1 MAVTVTD
8 LYRQYAGRE
17 PDPSGKAFWEAG
29 FGSTIDANE
38 VASFINAVAEARAQ
52 GTEPAA
58 TTANTYFQANPDVA
72 AAYQANSY
80 GLTPEQFASTHYNL
94 YGQAEGRS
102 ATPETVTT
110 TSVAPTAPINPT
122 VKLYQDTLGRTPSQE
137 EIDSWNFGST
147 IEPQELDSFL
157 GAARNEAVDT
167 KPTTGAVG
175 NIAKQILAQGTT
187 DKWSG
192 QGFGSAEKNAYDMA
206 VMLAGQGITDINQ
219 FGKAI
224 REVPTYD
231 ENGNQTGT
239 QAVTQFINKAT
250 GEPINSYYDRAG
262 GDVWGGTFAGKG
274 STSYGVQFDEQG
286 KPVFYSQYG
295 GSTSDIGQLMPI
307 IQFALAASGAGGALG
322 SSLLGAGASQIATN
336 ALGNAILGGATT
348 GLAGGDVLKGTLLGG
363 AGGALS
369 GYLQGGTLDATGITE
384 RQFAIADA
392 TQLAEQGLSA
402 SQIRDALIS
411 GGYNDAI
418 IDRALNAIS
427 PTTTATVSNPIVDS
441 NTVSIT
447 GTPAISTNALTDILS
462 QVPTVVTTATRP
474 EQVSPDVINAVT
486 SILGGATATPPTV
499 EIKDTRP
506 TNPDIP
512 VITTIPTVP
521 TTTAPTVTTPTTTT
535 PTTKDTSLTPSDV
548 IRILGIGTTIA
559 GINAATGGGGTS
571 GGVQYPIVD
580 VPANWATPPKTSVAP
595 ATVLPPINFGDRNL
609 LIGTQWEKFLDPNYG
624 QVPEPIQYSQPSS
637 LSYNDLMGILGSKQG
652 MPSASTLSIND
663 IISGIQNQYGQ
674 ARSSTMG

>member
-1 MAVTVTD
+1 MALTVED

-17 PDPSGKAFWEAG
+17 SDPSGKAFWEAG

-38 VASFINAVAEARAQ
+38 VASFINAVAQARAQ

-58 TTANTYFQANPDVA
+58 TTPTAATQA
-72 AAYQANSY
+72 
-80 GLTPEQFASTHYNL
+80 T
-94 YGQAEGRS
+94 
-102 ATPETVTT
+102 ET
-110 TSVAPTAPINPT
+110 PTAPVNPT

-147 IEPQELDSFL
+147 IDAGELNSFL

-295 GSTSDIGQLMPI
+295 GSTSDIGQLMPV
-307 IQFALAASGAGGALG
+307 IQLALAASGAGG
-322 SSLLGAGASQIATN
+322 LLGNALLGTGASQIASS

-348 GLAGGDVLKGTLLGG
+348 GLAGGDVLKGALLGG

-369 GYLQGGTLDATGITE
+369 GYLQGGPIDASNMT
-384 RQFAIADA
+384 A
-392 TQLAEQGLSA
+392 TQFN
-402 SQIRDALIS
+402 DALESQLIS
-411 GGYNDAI
+411 SMQGAG
-418 IDRALNAIS
+418 LTNAQITQFLENAS
-427 PTTTATVSNPIVDS
+427 AADIA
-441 NTVSIT
+441 SIT
-447 GTPAISTNALTDILS
+447 SALPVTGASDTLLVNAARTPITSTDLINTLS

-580 VPANWATPPKTSVAP
+580 VPANWATPPKTGVAP
-595 ATVLPPINFGDRNL
+595 FTPLPPINFGDRNL

>member
-1 MAVTVTD
+1 MAVTLNTPDYEQIVRNAYGSIGRTGIGSEASNID
-8 LYRQYAGRE
+8 QAGLDYWINTLKTGASTPE
-17 PDPSGKAFWEAG
+17 AFNRN
-29 FGSTIDANE
+29 FQT
-38 VASFINAVAEARAQ
+38 AVADYITTNPNDQ
-52 GTEPAA
+52 YSQYVKNYLGVSDTTA
-58 TTANTYFQANPDVA
+58 TTPTTVA
-72 AAYQANSY
+72 
-80 GLTPEQFASTHYNL
+80 
-94 YGQAEGRS
+94 
-102 ATPETVTT
+102 TT
-110 TSVAPTAPINPT
+110 TPITAPTNPT

-147 IEPQELDSFL
+147 IDAGELNSFL

-239 QAVTQFINKAT
+239 QAVTQFVNKAT
-250 GEPINSYYDRAG
+250 GEPINSYYDKAG
-262 GDVWGGTFAGKG
+262 GNVWGGTFAGKG
-274 STSYGVQFDEQG
+274 STSYGVQFDDAG
-286 KPVFYSQYG
+286 KPIFYTQYG
-295 GSTSDIGQLMPI
+295 GSSNDL
-307 IQFALAASGAGGALG
+307 FNLLAENPVLNLGANVVAGVFGGPLAVGALQAAQG
-322 SSLLGAGASQIATN
+322 KDFNDVAKATLLSYLGQQAGQYFGANAPIDASNMNPAQFSDALETQLITEMQRSGLTNAQITQFLENASPADIASITSALPVTGAS
-336 ALGNAILGGATT
+336 
-348 GLAGGDVLKGTLLGG
+348 DTLLVE
-363 AGGALS
+363 AAK
-369 GYLQGGTLDATGITE
+369 APIT
-384 RQFAIADA
+384 A
-392 TQLAEQGLSA
+392 
-402 SQIRDALIS
+402 DALI
-411 GGYNDAI
+411 
-418 IDRALNAIS
+418 
-427 PTTTATVSNPIVDS
+427 
-441 NTVSIT
+441 NT
-447 GTPAISTNALTDILS
+447 LS

-474 EQVSPDVINAVT
+474 PEQVPPDVLGSVT
-486 SILGGATATPPTV
+486 SILGGATTATPTV
-499 EIKDTRP
+499 EIKDTKP
-506 TNPDIP
+506 TQTDNSATIP
-512 VITTIPTVP
+512 VITSP
-521 TTTAPTVTTPTTTT
+521 TTTSPPTITTPTGTV

-548 IRILGIGTTIA
+548 IKILGIGTTIA

-637 LSYNDLMGILGSKQG
+637 LS
-652 MPSASTLSIND
+652 IND

-674 ARSSTMG
+674 APSSAMG

>member
-1 MAVTVTD
+1 MALTVED

-17 PDPSGKAFWEAG
+17 SDPSGKAFWEAG
-29 FGSTIDANE
+29 FGETIDANE

-94 YGQAEGRS
+94 YGQAEGRNV
-102 ATPETVTT
+102 TPEVVA

-295 GSTSDIGQLMPI
+295 GSTSDIGQLMPV
-307 IQFALAASGAGGALG
+307 IQLALAASGAGG
-322 SSLLGAGASQIATN
+322 LLGNALLGTGASQIASS

-348 GLAGGDVLKGTLLGG
+348 GLAGGDALKGALLGG

-418 IDRALNAIS
+418 IDRALNAITS
-427 PTTTATVSNPIVDS
+427 AAPTAVSNPVVDS

-447 GTPAISTNALTDILS
+447 GAANPSLNNLIGTLA
-462 QVPTVVTTATRP
+462 QVPTIAVTAPRTQ
-474 EQVSPDVINAVT
+474 QVSPDVINAVT

-512 VITTIPTVP
+512 VITTTSPPVG
-521 TTTAPTVTTPTTTT
+521 TTPTVKTPTGT
-535 PTTKDTSLTPSDV
+535 VPTTKDTSLTPSDV
-548 IRILGIGTTIA
+548 IKILGIGTTIA

-580 VPANWATPPKTSVAP
+580 VPANWATPPKTGVAP

-652 MPSASTLSIND
+652 YPAKSSLSIND

-674 ARSSTMG
+674 APSSTMG

>member
-1 MAVTVTD
+1 MALTVED

-17 PDPSGKAFWEAG
+17 SDPSGKAFWEAG
-29 FGSTIDANE
+29 FGETIDANE
-38 VASFINAVAEARAQ
+38 VASFINAVAQARAQ

-295 GSTSDIGQLMPI
+295 GSTSDIGQLMPV
-307 IQFALAASGAGGALG
+307 IQLGLAASGAGG
-322 SSLLGAGASQIATN
+322 LLGNALLGTGASQIASS

-348 GLAGGDVLKGTLLGG
+348 GLAGGDVLKGALLGG

-369 GYLQGGTLDATGITE
+369 GYLQGANGVTLGNASDIAIEMADAGSTLAEIEASLASRGFGADVIADSLKDATNAMLPKAANVPMDGSSLVDTVNVV
-384 RQFAIADA
+384 AP
-392 TQLAEQGLSA
+392 
-402 SQIRDALIS
+402 S
-411 GGYNDAI
+411 GA
-418 IDRALNAIS
+418 
-427 PTTTATVSNPIVDS
+427 
-441 NTVSIT
+441 
-447 GTPAISTNALTDILS
+447 PAISTNALTNILS
-462 QVPTVVTTATRP
+462 QIPNIVD
-474 EQVSPDVINAVT
+474 VSNIFKA
-486 SILGGATATPPTV
+486 GAPPPNIEV
-499 EIKDTRP
+499 KDTRP
-506 TNPDIP
+506 IKSDIP
-512 VITTIPTVP
+512 VITTTSPPVG
-521 TTTAPTVTTPTTTT
+521 TTPTVTNPTGTV

-548 IRILGIGTTIA
+548 IKILGIGTTIA

-624 QVPEPIQYSQPSS
+624 QIPEPIQYSQPSS

-652 MPSASTLSIND
+652 YPAKSSLSIND

-674 ARSSTMG
+674 APSSAMG

>member
-1 MAVTVTD
+1 MAVTVNTPD
-8 LYRQYAGRE
+8 YEQIVRNAYGSIGRTGIGSGASNIDQAGLDYWINTLKTGASTPE
-17 PDPSGKAFWEAG
+17 AFNRN
-29 FGSTIDANE
+29 FQT
-38 VASFINAVAEARAQ
+38 AVADYITTNPNDEYSQ
-52 GTEPAA
+52 YVKNYLGVPDTTA
-58 TTANTYFQANPDVA
+58 TTSTTVA
-72 AAYQANSY
+72 TS
-80 GLTPEQFASTHYNL
+80 TPI
-94 YGQAEGRS
+94 
-102 ATPETVTT
+102 
-110 TSVAPTAPINPT
+110 TAPINPT

-147 IEPQELDSFL
+147 IDAGELNSFL

-239 QAVTQFINKAT
+239 QAVTQFVNKAT
-250 GEPINSYYDRAG
+250 GEPINSYYDKAG
-262 GDVWGGTFAGKG
+262 GNVWGGTFAGKG
-274 STSYGVQFDEQG
+274 STSYGVQFDDAG
-286 KPVFYSQYG
+286 KPIFYTQYG
-295 GSTSDIGQLMPI
+295 GSSNDL
-307 IQFALAASGAGGALG
+307 FNLLAENPVLNLGANVVAGVFGGPLAVGALQAAQG
-322 SSLLGAGASQIATN
+322 KDFNDVAKATLLSYLGQQAGQYFGANAPIDASNMNPAQFSDALETQLITEMQRSGLTNAQITQFLENASPADIASITSALPVTGAS
-336 ALGNAILGGATT
+336 
-348 GLAGGDVLKGTLLGG
+348 DTLLVE
-363 AGGALS
+363 AAK
-369 GYLQGGTLDATGITE
+369 APIT
-384 RQFAIADA
+384 A
-392 TQLAEQGLSA
+392 
-402 SQIRDALIS
+402 DALI
-411 GGYNDAI
+411 
-418 IDRALNAIS
+418 
-427 PTTTATVSNPIVDS
+427 
-441 NTVSIT
+441 NT
-447 GTPAISTNALTDILS
+447 LS

-474 EQVSPDVINAVT
+474 PEQVPPDVLGSVT
-486 SILGGATATPPTV
+486 SILGGATTATPTV
-499 EIKDTRP
+499 EIKDTKP
-506 TNPDIP
+506 TQTDNSATIP
-512 VITTIPTVP
+512 VITSP
-521 TTTAPTVTTPTTTT
+521 TTTSPPTITTPTGTV

-548 IRILGIGTTIA
+548 IKILGIGTTIA

-652 MPSASTLSIND
+652 YPAKSSLSIND

-674 ARSSTMG
+674 APSSAMG